1 MDRKNFLQSTFAA
14 SAFSSF
20 FQITGSGREK
30 VDNIRIPGFQPIF
43 NGKDLTGFTDVNT
56 SEDTWKVA
64 DGILV
69 CTGNP
74 IGVMRTEKQYE
85 NFILDVEWKFI
96 GEGGN
101 SGCFIL
107 ADGTPYKDSPFPTG
121 VEVQMLDPGWAEATG
136 RPKEKAQGH
145 LFPVQG
151 LEGTI
156 ADNPSEVVRGRS
168 YSLENRVNNAGTW
181 NRYIVV
187 CIDGTIKLN
196 VNGKFVNGIR
206 STQRK
211 KGYICPE
218 AEGAEIHFRKFDI
231 LEFPG
236 GILRPGESA
245 EEV

>member
-1 MDRKNFLQSTFAA
+1 MDRKKFLQSSFAA
-14 SAFSSF
+14 SAFLSF
-20 FQITGSGREK
+20 FQIAGLGK
-30 VDNIRIPGFQPIF
+30 NAVDNQRIPGFKPIF

-56 SEDTWKVA
+56 SEDTWKVR

-74 IGVMRTEKQYE
+74 IGVMRTDKQYE

-96 GEGGN
+96 DKGGN
-101 SGCFIL
+101 SGFFIW
-107 ADGTPYKDSPFPTG
+107 ADGTPHRDSPFPTG
-121 VEVQMLDPGWAEATG
+121 VEIQMLDPGWAEATG
-136 RPKEKAQGH
+136 RPVEYAHGH

-151 LEGTI
+151 LKGTI
-156 ADNPSEVVRGRS
+156 PDNPSEVVEGRS
-168 YSLENRVNNAGTW
+168 YSLENRVNKAGTW

-187 CIDGTIKLN
+187 CIDGTIKLS
-196 VNGKFVNGIR
+196 VNGKFVNGMR

-218 AEGAEIHFRKFDI
+218 AEGAEIHFRKIDI
-231 LEFPG
+231 LELPG
-236 GILRPGESA
+236 GIQKPGEAA